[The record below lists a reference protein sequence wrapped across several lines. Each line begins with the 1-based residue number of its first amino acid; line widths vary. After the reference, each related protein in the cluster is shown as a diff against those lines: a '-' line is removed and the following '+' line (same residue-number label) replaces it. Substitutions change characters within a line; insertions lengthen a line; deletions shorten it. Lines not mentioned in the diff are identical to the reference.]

1 MACHEGTSERCDVK
15 ALCPSLFII
24 HFGTIDRTY
33 AFIGIPIAWRS
44 FQYYASMKVFAL
56 ALSYIHRLPI
66 REIYSL
72 SLTDDFNRLPRLSRY
87 FNERFIGYV
96 R

>member
-1 MACHEGTSERCDVK
+1 
-15 ALCPSLFII
+15 
-24 HFGTIDRTY
+24 
-33 AFIGIPIAWRS
+33 
-44 FQYYASMKVFAL
+44 MKVFAL